1 MEGLLK
7 NKIFLFSV
15 LLNFSFLVLAIASCS
30 EAERQK
36 KLVAKEMY
44 DRLEAEEKSAG
55 AAGERQGLQERID
68 SLQKQIEEEKASHE
82 LTKKALS
89 EEQTVS
95 RAIREELSRVTK
107 TGQRP

>member
-7 NKIFLFSV
+7 KKLFLFSV
-15 LLNFSFLVLAIASCS
+15 LLNVSFLVFAIASCS

-44 DRLEAEEKSAG
+44 DRLEAEEKSENAIK
-55 AAGERQGLQERID
+55 EQQGFQGRID
-68 SLQKQIEEEKASHE
+68 SLQKLLEEEKASHE
-82 LTKKALS
+82 LTRKALL
-89 EEQTVS
+89 E
-95 RAIREELSRVTK
+95 EELVSKAIKEELNKVTK

>member
-1 MEGLLK
+1 MKGLLK
-7 NKIFLFSV
+7 SKLFLFSV

-36 KLVAKEMY
+36 KLIAKEMY
-44 DRLEAEEKSAG
+44 DRIVAEEKSAG

-68 SLQKQIEEEKASHE
+68 SLQKQLEEEKASHE
-82 LTKKALS
+82 LTKKALA
-89 EEQTVS
+89 EEELVS
-95 RAIREELSRVTK
+95 KAIREELSKVTK